1 MLITDWYIDAGLS
14 GMDMSKR
21 VELQRLI
28 SDVSKI
34 SNIVVYKLDRLARDS
49 VDALYMIEKLFT
61 PKGVRVN
68 SVHDFARYETPQDK
82 FQTHIM
88 AAVAEYDRNTMLLRM
103 RGGMLERVKMVTGWV
118 VAIRHT
124 VTDTTRTLV
133 ILYRFLNVL
142 NRLTGLWICL

>member
-1 MLITDWYIDAGLS
+1 MECVAYIRVSTERQVEEGYGLESQKRDIEEYCKKNEMLITDWYIDAGLS

-28 SDVSKI
+28 SDISKI
-34 SNIVVYKLDRLARDS
+34 NNIVVYKLDRLARDS

-103 RGGMLERVKMVTGWV
+103 RGGMLERVKNG
-118 VAIRHT
+118 
-124 VTDTTRTLV
+124 
-133 ILYRFLNVL
+133 Y
-142 NRLTGLWICL
+142 